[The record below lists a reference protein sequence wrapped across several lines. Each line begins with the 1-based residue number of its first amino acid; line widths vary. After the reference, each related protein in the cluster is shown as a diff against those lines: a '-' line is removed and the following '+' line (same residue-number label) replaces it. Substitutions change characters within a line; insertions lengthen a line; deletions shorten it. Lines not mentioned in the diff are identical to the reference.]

1 MMRLLVLLGALFA
14 CMSSPSSLP
23 SRSAQIHVER
33 GVTYVLSAV
42 AEADGPARGA
52 YDIEVRRQGAAG
64 SSVARQSGAFELL
77 DAGTR
82 TLSTQSVSAAPGDH
96 IVVSLTVTWADG
108 QISRDVLDET
118 VGDAPAR

>member
-1 MMRLLVLLGALFA
+1 MLWTVTRMLDPNGILKLLN
-14 CMSSPSSLP
+14 
-23 SRSAQIHVER
+23 Q
-33 GVTYVLSAV
+33 
-42 AEADGPARGA
+42 AECAPCPNHL
-52 YDIEVRRQGAAG
+52 VPQGAAG

-108 QISRDVLDET
+108 QISRDALDET